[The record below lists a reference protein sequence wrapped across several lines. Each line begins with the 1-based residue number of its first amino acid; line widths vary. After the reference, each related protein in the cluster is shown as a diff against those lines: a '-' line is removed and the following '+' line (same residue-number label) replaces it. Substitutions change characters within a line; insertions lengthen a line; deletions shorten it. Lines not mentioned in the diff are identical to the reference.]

1 MRILNFLKKK
11 NYIFLGLLLLI
22 SLISYGNKTEKNNT
36 IYSHTISLSFHRP
49 LVIREKKDKK
59 TGREIIVIKE
69 IDNNFIY
76 ANLYGYETEQK
87 SSKNERN
94 TKYNTY
100 SETNGNLLDEMYEKK
115 YPIVIE
121 IEKAV
126 WQRYLNSLKDK
137 SLKLVQI
144 DSRNRNFKKSY
155 VLKNFKN
162 EEEYEEISMTFSG
175 FEKKKNIEDK
185 EKITLNGDVIKLKG
199 KNTPYIIKAVLEN
212 DKKPM
217 TIYINDK

>member
-1 MRILNFLKKK
+1 
-11 NYIFLGLLLLI
+11 
-22 SLISYGNKTEKNNT
+22 
-36 IYSHTISLSFHRP
+36 
-49 LVIREKKDKK
+49 
-59 TGREIIVIKE
+59 
-69 IDNNFIY
+69 
-76 ANLYGYETEQK
+76 
-87 SSKNERN
+87 
-94 TKYNTY
+94 
-100 SETNGNLLDEMYEKK
+100 MYEKK

>member
-1 MRILNFLKKK
+1 MYLYTVKDEYIDYLIK
-11 NYIFLGLLLLI
+11 N
-22 SLISYGNKTEKNNT
+22 TDEKN
-36 IYSHTISLSFHRP
+36 I
-49 LVIREKKDKK
+49 
-59 TGREIIVIKE
+59 
-69 IDNNFIY
+69 
-76 ANLYGYETEQK
+76 
-87 SSKNERN
+87 
-94 TKYNTY
+94 KYNTY